1 MADANREPER
11 GFARVL
17 KAARVNDE
25 LGIAQ
30 RHAEANSMLDQA
42 KQSSV
47 EMLSMAREQGF
58 EEGRSTVLKATLEE
72 VRRILNEF
80 SMLVRMREEALANI
94 IIQSVE
100 KIVGQAPPQD
110 QVRMLLSTALT
121 DMLDSFTV
129 ILKVAAED
137 LTMVREVLS
146 KLQEQGE
153 GQNVVSVL
161 VDPLLTIGEM
171 LLETERGRIHIGLG
185 QQFSRLRAGFQQAA
199 HPRA

>member
-1 MADANREPER
+1 
-11 GFARVL
+11 
-17 KAARVNDE
+17 
-25 LGIAQ
+25 
-30 RHAEANSMLDQA
+30 
-42 KQSSV
+42 
-47 EMLSMAREQGF
+47 
-58 EEGRSTVLKATLEE
+58 
-72 VRRILNEF
+72 
-80 SMLVRMREEALANI
+80 
-94 IIQSVE
+94 
-100 KIVGQAPPQD
+100 
-110 QVRMLLSTALT
+110 MLLSTALT